1 MSLHID
7 AKDGEIAETV
17 LASGDPLRAKFI
29 AENFLEKVHCYNEVR
44 NMLGFTG
51 YYKGK
56 RVSVQGTGMG
66 QPSLAIY
73 AQELVDAYQVKK
85 IIRVG
90 TCGALEE
97 GIDLGQVIMAQGSST
112 DANINKLTFHGLD
125 YAPLADF
132 DLLLEAYQKAGELG
146 IPVRVGGI
154 FSTDFFYFKNDPERW
169 GPWREH
175 GILCTDME
183 TSMLY
188 TLSAKAGVKALSI
201 LTVSDN
207 IITGAASSVKDRE
220 QAFASMVEIALEI
233 V

>member
-1 MSLHID
+1 MSLHIS
-7 AKDGEIAETV
+7 AKEGEIAETV

-29 AENFLEKVHCYNEVR
+29 AENFLEEAHCYSEVR

-51 YYKGK
+51 YYHGK

-73 AQELVDAYQVKK
+73 AQELIDSYQVKK

-90 TCGALEE
+90 TCGALEA
-97 GIDLGQVIMAQGSST
+97 GIELGQVIIAQGAST
-112 DANINKLTFHGLD
+112 DANINKLTFQGLD
-125 YAPLADF
+125 YAPIADF
-132 DLLLEAYQKAGELG
+132 GLLSNAFQKAGELG
-146 IPVRVGGI
+146 IPVLVGGI

-169 GPWREH
+169 TPWREH

-188 TLSAKAGVKALSI
+188 TLAAKAGVKALSL

-207 IITGAASSVKDRE
+207 IITGAASTVQERE
-220 QAFASMVEIALEI
+220 QAFASMARIALEI
-233 V
+233 